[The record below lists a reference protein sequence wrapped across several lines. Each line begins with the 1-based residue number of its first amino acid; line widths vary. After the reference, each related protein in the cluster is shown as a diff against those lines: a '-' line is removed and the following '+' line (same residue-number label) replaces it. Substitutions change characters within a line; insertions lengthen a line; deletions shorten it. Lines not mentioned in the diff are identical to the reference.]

1 MKIYVGSDHA
11 GLEMKL
17 KVMAELRKLNWQDMG
32 TFSADSVDY
41 PDFAD
46 KVCKH
51 IVQVELENQKNSI
64 SDSLEGSALGILICG
79 SGQGMA
85 IRANKYPQIRAALCW
100 NEAIATLSREHNNAN
115 ILCLSGRMIPLEE
128 NLKMITAFLNT
139 KFAGGRHAIRVD
151 KLSSDTGC

>member
-17 KVMAELRKLNWQDMG
+17 KVMSELRELNWQDMG
-32 TFSADSVDY
+32 TFNGDSVDY
-41 PDFAD
+41 PDYAD

-51 IVQVELENQKNSI
+51 IVQVELENKKANI
-64 SDSLEGSALGILICG
+64 EDSLSGSALGILICG

-85 IRANKYPQIRAALCW
+85 IRANRYPQIRAALCW
-100 NEAIATLSREHNNAN
+100 SEEIAKLSREHNNAN
-115 ILCLSGRMIPLEE
+115 ILCLSGRLIPFEE
-128 NLKMITAFLNT
+128 NLKMIKAFLNT
-139 KFAGGRHAIRVD
+139 KFAGGRHATRVH